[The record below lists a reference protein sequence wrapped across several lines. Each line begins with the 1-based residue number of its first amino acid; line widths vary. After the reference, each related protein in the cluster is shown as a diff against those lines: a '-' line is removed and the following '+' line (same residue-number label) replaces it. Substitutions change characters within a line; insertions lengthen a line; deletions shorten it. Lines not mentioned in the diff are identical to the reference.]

1 MGGEGRD
8 AKKIRDTIRTVTR
21 MAEPKGEMVER
32 RCGRVAP
39 RDLRIAREFSASLA
53 GHYDRSLFEVTFF
66 GSRARGEGDEESDLD
81 LFVALHQDD
90 PGREVE
96 ATALRERSKADY
108 TGDFPPREL
117 VEQRIE
123 EARQFVAAV
132 AHFLRTEGVPID

>member
-1 MGGEGRD
+1 
-8 AKKIRDTIRTVTR
+8 
-21 MAEPKGEMVER
+21 MAEPKSEMVER
-32 RCGRVAP
+32 RRGKVAP

-96 ATALRERSKADY
+96 ATALRLACDLTLKHGVLVSALVADRAFLTSHEGY
-108 TGDFPPREL
+108 SLLET
-117 VEQRIE
+117 IE
-123 EARQFVAAV
+123 EDGIR
-132 AHFLRTEGVPID
+132 L